1 MMKTRKSNKQ
11 KRAELLAQRRLKKQ
25 HKKLFSAIDVRF
37 AQKGCS
43 IVPVDVHQLANYY
56 GYGMPYF
63 IQHGRYADMPFQ
75 CRDCGSL
82 EIWTSK
88 QQKWWYEK
96 AQGDIYS
103 TAIRCSVCR
112 KIERERKATARRIMQ
127 EGLDR
132 KAMQK
137 TQQGNIDWKQ
147 MKLERA
153 KLKRAFKVRLKHG
166 EYDEDNSRIITS
178 D

>member
-1 MMKTRKSNKQ
+1 MKTRKSNKQ

-56 GYGMPYF
+56 GYGIYGMPYF

-103 TAIRCSVCR
+103 TAIRCSACR

-127 EGLDR
+127 EGLER

-137 TQQGNIDWKQ
+137 TQQGNIDWKKL
-147 MKLERA
+147 KLERA
-153 KLKRAFKVRLKHG
+153 ELRQQWRSTIRNNAM
-166 EYDEDNSRIITS
+166 
-178 D
+178 